1 MIRPEERTLPRGH
14 CDGMAA
20 HAKSIVV
27 GYDGSEAAQRAL
39 DRAADLVDGYGSTLA
54 VVTVTGRDEDDATTA
69 TLDDARERLLA
80 RHVTASYVE
89 QVGEPADMLVEAAT
103 SRGADL
109 LVVGRRE
116 QGALKRLVLGS
127 VSTKVLHGAPCDVLV
142 VR

>member
-1 MIRPEERTLPRGH
+1 
-14 CDGMAA
+14 MAA
-20 HAKSIVV
+20 RAKSIVV
-27 GYDGSEAAQRAL
+27 GYDGSEAARRAL

-89 QVGEPADMLVEAAT
+89 QVGEPADRLVEAAT

-109 LVVGRRE
+109 LVVGRRD
-116 QGALKRLVLGS
+116 QGALERLVLGS

>member
-1 MIRPEERTLPRGH
+1 MS
-14 CDGMAA
+14 
-20 HAKSIVV
+20 AKLLLADDSLTV
-27 GYDGSEAAQRAL
+27 QRVIELTFAGE
-39 DRAADLVDGYGSTLA
+39 DIA

-89 QVGEPADMLVEAAT
+89 HAGEPADMLVEAAT

-109 LVVGRRE
+109 LVVGRRD
-116 QGALKRLVLGS
+116 QDALKRLVLGS
-127 VSTKVLHGAPCDVLV
+127 VSTKVLYGAPCDVLV

>member
-1 MIRPEERTLPRGH
+1 
-14 CDGMAA
+14 MAA
-20 HAKSIVV
+20 RAKNIVV
-27 GYDGSEAAQRAL
+27 GYDGSDAAQRAL

-69 TLDDARERLLA
+69 TLDDARDRLLA

-89 QVGEPADMLVEAAT
+89 HVGDPAEMLVEAAT
-103 SRGADL
+103 TRSADL
-109 LVVGRRE
+109 LVVGRRD

-127 VSTKVLHGAPCDVLV
+127 VSAKVLDRAPCDVLV

>member
-1 MIRPEERTLPRGH
+1 
-14 CDGMAA
+14 MAA
-20 HAKSIVV
+20 RAKSIVV
-27 GYDGSEAAQRAL
+27 GYDGSEAARRAL

-89 QVGEPADMLVEAAT
+89 QVGEPADRLVEAAT

-109 LVVGRRE
+109 LVVGRRDH
-116 QGALKRLVLGS
+116 GALERLVLGS

>member
-1 MIRPEERTLPRGH
+1 
-14 CDGMAA
+14 MAA
-20 HAKSIVV
+20 RAKNIVV
-27 GYDGSEAAQRAL
+27 GYDGSDAAQRAL

-80 RHVTASYVE
+80 RHIPASYVE
-89 QVGEPADMLVEAAT
+89 HVGEPAEMLVEAAT

-109 LVVGRRE
+109 LVVGRRD

-127 VSTKVLHGAPCDVLV
+127 VSAKVLDRATCDVLV

>member
-1 MIRPEERTLPRGH
+1 
-14 CDGMAA
+14 MAA
-20 HAKSIVV
+20 RAKSIVV

-109 LVVGRRE
+109 LVVGRRD

-127 VSTKVLHGAPCDVLV
+127 VSAKVLHRAPCDVLV

>member
-1 MIRPEERTLPRGH
+1 
-14 CDGMAA
+14 MAA
-20 HAKSIVV
+20 RAKSIVV
-27 GYDGSEAAQRAL
+27 GYDGSEAARRAL

-89 QVGEPADMLVEAAT
+89 QVGEPADGLVEAAT

-109 LVVGRRE
+109 LVVGRRDH
-116 QGALKRLVLGS
+116 GALERLVLGS

>member
-1 MIRPEERTLPRGH
+1 
-14 CDGMAA
+14 MAA
-20 HAKSIVV
+20 RAKNIVV
-27 GYDGSEAAQRAL
+27 GYDGSDGARRAL

-69 TLDDARERLLA
+69 TLDDAREQLLA

-89 QVGEPADMLVEAAT
+89 RVGEPAEKLDEAAT

-109 LVVGRRE
+109 LVVGRRD

-127 VSTKVLHGAPCDVLV
+127 VSAKVLHRAPCDVLV

>member
-1 MIRPEERTLPRGH
+1 
-14 CDGMAA
+14 MAA
-20 HAKSIVV
+20 RAKSIVV
-27 GYDGSEAAQRAL
+27 GYDGSEAARRSL
-39 DRAADLVDGYGSTLA
+39 DRAADLVDGYGSMLA

-89 QVGEPADMLVEAAT
+89 QVGEPADRLVEAAT

-109 LVVGRRE
+109 LVVGRRD
-116 QGALKRLVLGS
+116 QGALERLVLGS